1 MCEFKS
7 DIEIVEVV
15 NGFKKAWL
23 EFYAGVV
30 EVQQQQYRRRRRST
44 CLLTAPLW
52 SSTMSLTDHV

>member
-30 EVQQQQYRRRRRST
+30 EVQQQHRGRRRST
-44 CLLTAPLW
+44 CLLAAPLW
-52 SSTMSLTDHV
+52 SSMMSLTVHV

>member
-30 EVQQQQYRRRRRST
+30 EVQQQQHRRRRST
-44 CLLTAPLW
+44 CLLAAPLW
-52 SSTMSLTDHV
+52 SSTNSLTIQV

>member
-30 EVQQQQYRRRRRST
+30 GRCS
-44 CLLTAPLW
+44 
-52 SSTMSLTDHV
+52 SSTGGGGEALACWLPHSGAL